1 MSYQNRAL
9 FLDRDGI
16 INVDSGYVHKI
27 EDFIFVDGLDKLLKS
42 YQDDGYKLIVVTN
55 QSGIGRGY
63 YSNEDYMRLTEYMVN
78 ELLKK
83 DIKIEAVY
91 HCPHTPKDKCSCR
104 KPRSGMF
111 MAAKKDH
118 KLDMKNSIMIGD
130 KESDMVAAKS
140 AKVGNRILVSDKEV
154 KEATKTVRNIGE
166 IIK

>member
-16 INVDSGYVHKI
+16 INVDSGYVHKK
-27 EDFIFVDGLDKLLKS
+27 EDFVFVDGLFDLLKL

-63 YSNEDYMRLTEYMVN
+63 YSETDYMNITEYMVN
-78 ELLKK
+78 ELLKE
-83 DIKIEAVY
+83 DIKIQAVY
-91 HCPHTPKDKCSCR
+91 HCPHTPDDKCSCR

-111 MAAKKDH
+111 MAAQKDH

-130 KESDMVAAKS
+130 KVSDMVAAKS
-140 AKVGNRILVSDKEV
+140 AKVATRVLVSNESCLDATEV
-154 KEATKTVRNIGE
+154 VGSLKD
-166 IIK
+166 IK

>member
-16 INVDSGYVHKI
+16 INVDSGYVYKK
-27 EDFIFVDGLDKLLKS
+27 EDFVFVDGLFDLLKL

-63 YSNEDYMRLTEYMVN
+63 YSETDYMNLTEYMVN
-78 ELLKK
+78 ELLKE
-83 DIKIEAVY
+83 DIKIQAVY
-91 HCPHTPKDKCSCR
+91 HCPHTPDDKCSCR

-111 MAAKKDH
+111 AAAQKDH

-130 KESDMVAAKS
+130 KVSDMVAAKS
-140 AKVGNRILVSDKEV
+140 AKVATRVLVSNESCLDATEV
-154 KEATKTVRNIGE
+154 VGSLKD
-166 IIK
+166 IK

>member
-1 MSYQNRAL
+1 MSYQNKAL

-27 EDFIFVDGLDKLLKS
+27 EDFVFVDGLHKLLKS
-42 YQDDGYKLIVVTN
+42 YQEDGYKLIVVTN

-63 YSNEDYMRLTEYMVN
+63 YTEEDYMGLTEHMVN

-91 HCPHTPKDKCSCR
+91 HCPHSPQDKCSCR

-130 KESDMVAAKS
+130 KDSDMVAAKS
-140 AKVGNRILVSDKEV
+140 AKVGSRILVSKSDSCE
-154 KEATKTVRNIGE
+154 EATKVVKD
-166 IIK
+166 IKSIK